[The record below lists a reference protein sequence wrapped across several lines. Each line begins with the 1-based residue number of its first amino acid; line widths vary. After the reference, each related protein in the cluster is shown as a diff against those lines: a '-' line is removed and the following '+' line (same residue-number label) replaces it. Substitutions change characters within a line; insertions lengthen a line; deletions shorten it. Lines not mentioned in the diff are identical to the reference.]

1 MAITKISFLARYHT
15 REIQHDT
22 LDILADLVTFEREV
36 TVQHDKEAVFVL
48 GPGPCGKT
56 VDGLNVHYH
65 EHDIVI
71 VQYHDDGTFK
81 EFVYQRKDV
90 LGRLTIERSVFQ

>member
-15 REIQHDT
+15 REIHYDT
-22 LDILADLVTFEREV
+22 VGTPFGHVSYAKTQ

-56 VDGLNVHYH
+56 VDKLDVRYQA
-65 EHDIVI
+65 HDIVI
-71 VQYHDDGTFK
+71 IQYHDDGTLK
-81 EFVYQRKDV
+81 EFPYQRKDV
-90 LGRLTIERSVFQ
+90 LGRLTIERSVLQ